1 MRWPTNDELRAL
13 VPLPA
18 AYFFERLERAHIAPL
33 IAAIKVWHPDISVGA
48 NSGYLRED
56 YYLKRVFFE
65 GESDRDIMVVP
76 IMFKGELVGVWSF
89 EREMDSLAIYGRTI
103 IVAPAH
109 RGANLALFILKG
121 TENIGRA
128 MGAAFMYA
136 MATLKIPHAQ
146 RALENAGYRLLGF
159 FPGYD
164 REEVAPGVVKRVY
177 QAVYAKLLVPAEE
190 VLRPDPKNLTP
201 RARALFDLLF
211 SDGSAAT
218 S

>member
-13 VPLPA
+13 VPLPEG
-18 AYFFERLERAHIAPL
+18 YFFERLERAHIAPL